1 MLLEIL
7 CFLIVDVY
15 ICVVNVFNNIMIQD
29 VSIAEYHLEMLDLFG
44 MYEKIYEFIKKEKK
58 KLFMHLINLRLII
71 NF

>member
-1 MLLEIL
+1 MTQDAP
-7 CFLIVDVY
+7 IV
-15 ICVVNVFNNIMIQD
+15 
-29 VSIAEYHLEMLDLFG
+29 EYHLEMLDLFG